1 MPVFFFFFPTKV
13 IIFRSLSYTQEFE
26 NNTRKREKEDKTD
39 NLKHSID
46 YVRYIKDL
54 LVLFVYDIL
63 FDESDLTILNARY

>member
-39 NLKHSID
+39 NLKLSID

>member
-1 MPVFFFFFPTKV
+1 M

-39 NLKHSID
+39 NLKLSID